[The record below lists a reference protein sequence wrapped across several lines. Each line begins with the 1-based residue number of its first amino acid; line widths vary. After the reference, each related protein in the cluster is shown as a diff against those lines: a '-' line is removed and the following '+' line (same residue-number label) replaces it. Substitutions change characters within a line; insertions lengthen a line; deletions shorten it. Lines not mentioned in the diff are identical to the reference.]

1 MNSDYGRS
9 PMRGFTLIELLVA
22 FTILSL
28 LGLVAFSGL
37 SISLS
42 SWSRGNEA
50 IDRLQEQVGFEF
62 LAEQLRSALPFL
74 TEHWS
79 ATPTIAFS
87 GTRDSIQFVA
97 GHSIADGPGSVPR
110 WVRLSWQPG
119 PENGRLTLNE
129 HRILPPDQRPEAES
143 HWSGELLRARTLEF
157 RFLRTSPTEG
167 FPEWIETW
175 DPVQERGLPAAV
187 AIISDHAGVDKLI
200 VPLDST
206 QANRQDARLR

>member
-1 MNSDYGRS
+1 MRKNVRQFHS
-9 PMRGFTLIELLVA
+9 PHYQFVESLQEIFELPIQDRKTTLVA
-22 FTILSL
+22 QF
-28 LGLVAFSGL
+28 
-37 SISLS
+37 
-42 SWSRGNEA
+42 RQA
-50 IDRLQEQVGFEF
+50 IEVLCRRHAGD
-62 LAEQLRSALPFL
+62 AN
-74 TEHWS
+74 
-79 ATPTIAFS
+79 
-87 GTRDSIQFVA
+87 DSIQFVA

-129 HRILPPDQRPEAES
+129 YRILPPDQRPEAES

-157 RFLRTSPTEG
+157 RFLRTDPAEG

-175 DPVQERGLPAAV
+175 DPVQQQGLPAAV

-206 QANRQDARLR
+206 QANRQDARFR